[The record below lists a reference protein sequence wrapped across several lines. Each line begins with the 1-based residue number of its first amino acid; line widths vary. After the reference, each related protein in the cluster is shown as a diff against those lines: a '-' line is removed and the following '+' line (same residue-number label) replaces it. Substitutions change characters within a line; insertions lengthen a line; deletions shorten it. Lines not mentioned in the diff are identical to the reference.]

1 MSNGVVVVV
10 ACLVVLIIYL
20 GFNISSVSD
29 QPGCACAASA
39 AKSQMILPHSYF
51 FLPHSRMICLHVPIV
66 CIGST
71 NYQTEPDG

>member
-29 QPGCACAASA
+29 QPVCACAASA
-39 AKSQMILPHSYF
+39 AKSKMILPHSYF